1 MAEMKRRLVER
12 IAEASYIEGLGDKS
26 ADELETMRTEVS
38 LLENDLSFERRL
50 CQARIDILS
59 AELDHRTGKVEG
71 DLISR
76 LPQILADET
85 KHASP
90 KPSSTQSLPSRAPDA
105 SVPRIADVPRRRLE
119 EIVGGQTL
127 ARLTTMPEEE
137 IKTSIS
143 SLVDYERT
151 LSGRR
156 KKVHEVLDAI
166 QGELVRRYSTGEAD
180 ASLPG

>member
-12 IAEASYIEGLGDKS
+12 VAEPSYIEGLD
-26 ADELETMRTEVS
+26 ARALEDLEAMRIEVS

-76 LPQILADET
+76 LPQILADES
-85 KHASP
+85 KHTHP
-90 KPSSTQSLPSRAPDA
+90 RPPSDQTLPSRAPDVR
-105 SVPRIADVPRRRLE
+105 VPRIADVPRRRLE

-143 SLVDYERT
+143 ALVEYERT

-156 KKVHEVLDAI
+156 KRVHEVLDAI

>member
-12 IAEASYIEGLGDKS
+12 IADPAYVQNLPDRSLD
-26 ADELETMRTEVS
+26 DLETMREEVNQ
-38 LLENDLSFERRL
+38 LENELSFERRL

-76 LPQILADET
+76 LPQILADEAKSTTT
-85 KHASP
+85 KPRSE
-90 KPSSTQSLPSRAPDA
+90 QSLPTRASGV
-105 SVPRIADVPRRRLE
+105 SVPRITEAPRRRLE
-119 EIVGGQTL
+119 EVVGGQTL
-127 ARLTTMPEEE
+127 ARLTTMPENE
-137 IKTSIS
+137 IKTSIV

-151 LSGRR
+151 LSDRR
-156 KKVHEVLDAI
+156 KKVHQVLDAI

-180 ASLPG
+180 AHLG